1 MKNTIVSALA
11 AAILAAVL
19 ISCFARAADYQS
31 MTDEELV
38 AEANAIRN
46 EQVKRKAAEEEKP
59 VVFDQDGVQVYL
71 TGNYKMTSTNLKIEA
86 VVVNETDRTLDV
98 LAANNRIAINGWEC
112 FSLGIPN
119 TGPGKKQKGEFNIT
133 FGQSDI
139 SKYEEIEDISFKIDI
154 FDMSSLEFVSKG
166 EEVVVYYN

>member
-1 MKNTIVSALA
+1 MKKLVALLVA
-11 AAILAAVL
+11 AFILASSSAY
-19 ISCFARAADYQS
+19 AADYQS
-31 MTDEELV
+31 MTDEELA
-38 AEANAIRN
+38 AEASAIRN

-71 TGNYKMTSTNLKIEA
+71 TGNYNMTSTALKIEA

-98 LAANNRIAINGWEC
+98 LAANNRIAINGWDC
-112 FSLGIPN
+112 FATGIPS
-119 TGPGKKQKGEFNIT
+119 TGPGKKQKGNFSISLKD
-133 FGQSDI
+133 SDI
-139 SKYEEIEDISFKIDI
+139 SKYEDVEDISYTINL